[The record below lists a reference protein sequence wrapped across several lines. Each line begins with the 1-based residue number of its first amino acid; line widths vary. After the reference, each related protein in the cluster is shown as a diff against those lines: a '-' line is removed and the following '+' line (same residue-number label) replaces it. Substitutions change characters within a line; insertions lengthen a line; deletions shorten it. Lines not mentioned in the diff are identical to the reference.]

1 MELWLDIQGQ
11 KVRVEAQLIQQ
22 QLWVH
27 YKGKTFVVESS
38 TGKKGSQRSGST
50 SSSDIVKAPMPG
62 KVTKILVKTGDAV
75 TKGQTVV
82 VMEAMKMEYTL
93 KAEMDGQVFG
103 IEAQVGDQVQLGKK
117 LVSLQ
122 PGTKA

>member
-1 MELWLDIQGQ
+1 VELWLEVQGQ
-11 KVRVEAQLIQQ
+11 KVKVEAQLLNQ

-27 YKGKTFVVESS
+27 FKGKTFVVDMAA
-38 TGKKGSQRSGST
+38 GKKGTQRGGPSA
-50 SSSDIVKAPMPG
+50 SSDVVKAPMPG
-62 KVTKILVKTGDAV
+62 KLTKILIKVGDLVA
-75 TKGQTVV
+75 KGQTVL

-93 KAEMDGQVFG
+93 KAEISGKVKS

-117 LVSLQ
+117 LVILD